1 MWPHDCYGAMSDTQ
15 PRRIICKLGTNLL
28 TAGGD
33 RLDPGVM
40 EQVVRQVAELRRG
53 GAEVAVVTSGAV
65 TAGRARVGVTQT
77 RASVGARQA
86 LAAIGQAQLVQRYD
100 SLLQRYGLTAA
111 QALITRGDV
120 TERRG
125 YLNVRNTLLR
135 LLQYGVVPIIN
146 ENDVVADEELRG
158 GAFGENDALSALIAN
173 LIDADLLILLS
184 DVDGVFDRDPRTYE
198 DARLIPLLR
207 DPASMMQAAGDVDA
221 RSRGGMRA
229 KLEAARRASAGGA
242 EVVIASGREPNV
254 ISRIAG
260 GESLGTRVPA
270 QSSGRDSRQRWLLA
284 GLHGG
289 AGVGID
295 RGAVRALREQG
306 RSLLPAGV
314 TDVRGEFERGDVIQ
328 LYDPGDGPVAVGIS
342 NYSAVEIA
350 RIRGRKSTEIVDELG
365 YNYGSEVVH
374 RNNLALLP
382 SAG

>member
-1 MWPHDCYGAMSDTQ
+1 MTDMQ

-28 TAGGD
+28 TSGTD
-33 RLDPGVM
+33 RLDPGVL
-40 EQVVRQVAELRRG
+40 EEVVRQVAELRNG
-53 GAEVAVVTSGAV
+53 GAQVTVVTSGAV
-65 TAGRARVGVTQT
+65 TAGRARVGATGGRT
-77 RASVGARQA
+77 SVGARQA

-135 LLQYGVVPIIN
+135 LLQYGVVPIVN

-184 DVDGVFDRDPRTYE
+184 DVDGVYDRDPRVE
-198 DARLIPLLR
+198 PDARLIPLLR
-207 DPASMMQAAGDVDA
+207 HPASMIDAAGDVGE

-242 EVVIASGREPNV
+242 DVVIASGRESNV
-254 ISRIAG
+254 ITRIAA
-260 GESLGTRVPA
+260 GEKLGTLVPA
-270 QSSGRDSRQRWLLA
+270 DTTIRDSRERWLLA
-284 GLHGG
+284 GLHNGEG
-289 AGVGID
+289 LDID
-295 RGAVRALREQG
+295 PGAVKALTEQG

-314 TDVRGEFERGDVIQ
+314 TEVRGAFERGDVIQ
-328 LYDPGDGPVAVGIS
+328 LYTPRQMPIAVGIS
-342 NYSAVEIA
+342 NYSSSEIS
-350 RIRGRKSTEIVDELG
+350 RIQGKKSSEIVKELG
-365 YNYGSEVVH
+365 YNYGSAVVH

-382 SAG
+382 SDL

>member
-1 MWPHDCYGAMSDTQ
+1 MSDQQ

-28 TAGGD
+28 TSGTD
-33 RLDPGVM
+33 RLDPGVL
-40 EQVVRQVAELRRG
+40 EAVVRQVAELRHAG
-53 GAEVAVVTSGAV
+53 SQVAVVTSGAV
-65 TAGRARVGVTQT
+65 TAGRARVGVTRT
-77 RASVGARQA
+77 RSSVGARQA

-146 ENDVVADEELRG
+146 ENDVVADDELRG

-184 DVDGVFDRDPRTYE
+184 DVDGVYDRDPRSDE
-198 DARLIPLLR
+198 QAELIPILR
-207 DPASMMQAAGDVDA
+207 NPVSMMEAAGEVDE

-229 KLEAARRASAGGA
+229 KLEAARRASAGGTD
-242 EVVIASGREPNV
+242 VVIASGHEPNA
-254 ISRIAG
+254 ISRIVG
-260 GESLGTRVPA
+260 GERLGTLVPA
-270 QSSGRDSRQRWLLA
+270 DTTVRDSRERWLLA
-284 GLHGG
+284 GLHNGEG
-289 AGVGID
+289 LD
-295 RGAVRALREQG
+295 LDPGAVKALTRQG

-314 TDVRGEFERGDVIQ
+314 TNVRGQFERGDVIQ
-328 LYDPGDGPVAVGIS
+328 LYGPEQVPIAVGIS
-342 NYSAVEIA
+342 NYSSAETVRIQGKKSSEIIEA
-350 RIRGRKSTEIVDELG
+350 LG
-365 YNYGSEVVH
+365 YNYGSSVVH

-382 SAG
+382 QTDA

>member
-1 MWPHDCYGAMSDTQ
+1 MVATDAALMTDSQ

-28 TAGGD
+28 TSGTD
-33 RLDPGVM
+33 RLDPAVL
-40 EQVVRQVAELRRG
+40 EQVVRQVAELRRD

-65 TAGRARVGVTQT
+65 TAGRARVGAT
-77 RASVGARQA
+77 RTRSSVGARQA

-146 ENDVVADEELRG
+146 ENDVVADDELRG

-184 DVDGVFDRDPRTYE
+184 DVDGVYDKDPRSHD
-198 DARLIPLLR
+198 DARLISVLR
-207 DPASMMQAAGDVDA
+207 NPASMMEAAGDVGE

-229 KLEAARRASAGGA
+229 KLEAARRASAGGTD
-242 EVVIASGREPNV
+242 VVIASGHEPNV

-260 GESLGTRVPA
+260 GERLGTLVPA
-270 QSSGRDSRQRWLLA
+270 DTTVRDSRERWLLA
-284 GLHGG
+284 GLHNG
-289 AGVGID
+289 AGLDID
-295 RGAVRALREQG
+295 YGAVAALTKQG
-306 RSLLPAGV
+306 RSLLAAGV
-314 TDVRGEFERGDVIQ
+314 TNVRGEFDRGDVIQ
-328 LYDPGDGPVAVGIS
+328 LYDPDNMPIAVGIS
-342 NYSAVEIA
+342 NYSSSEAA
-350 RIRGRKSTEIVDELG
+350 RIQGKKSSEIIEVLG
-365 YNYGSEVVH
+365 YNYGSSVVH

-382 SAG
+382 AAE

>member
-1 MWPHDCYGAMSDTQ
+1 MSDHQ

-28 TAGGD
+28 TSGTD
-33 RLDPGVM
+33 RLDPGVL
-40 EQVVRQVAELRRG
+40 EAVVRQVAELRNA
-53 GAEVAVVTSGAV
+53 GAQVAVVTSGAV
-65 TAGRARVGVTQT
+65 TAGRARVGVTRT
-77 RASVGARQA
+77 RSSVGARQA

-146 ENDVVADEELRG
+146 ENDVVADDELRG

-184 DVDGVFDRDPRTYE
+184 DVDGVYDRDPRGDE
-198 DARLIPLLR
+198 QAELIPVLR
-207 DPASMMQAAGDVDA
+207 NPVSMMQAAGEVDE

-229 KLEAARRASAGGA
+229 KLEAARRASAGGTD
-242 EVVIASGREPNV
+242 VVIASGHEPNV

-260 GESLGTRVPA
+260 GERLGTLVPA
-270 QSSGRDSRQRWLLA
+270 DTTVRDSRERWLLA
-284 GLHGG
+284 GLHNGEG
-289 AGVGID
+289 LD
-295 RGAVRALREQG
+295 LDPGAVKALTRQG

-314 TDVRGEFERGDVIQ
+314 TNVRGQFERGDVIQ
-328 LYDPGDGPVAVGIS
+328 LYSPEQVPIAVGIS
-342 NYSAVEIA
+342 NYSSAETV
-350 RIRGRKSTEIVDELG
+350 RIQGKKSSEIVEALG
-365 YNYGSEVVH
+365 YNYGSSVVH

-382 SAG
+382 QTDA

>member
-1 MWPHDCYGAMSDTQ
+1 MSDKQ

-28 TAGGD
+28 TSGTD
-33 RLDPGVM
+33 RLDPGVL
-40 EQVVRQVAELRRG
+40 EAVVRQVAELRNA
-53 GAEVAVVTSGAV
+53 GAQVAVVTSGAV
-65 TAGRARVGVTQT
+65 TAGRARVGVTRT
-77 RASVGARQA
+77 RSSVGARQA

-146 ENDVVADEELRG
+146 ENDVVADDELRG

-184 DVDGVFDRDPRTYE
+184 DVDGVYDRDPRGDE
-198 DARLIPLLR
+198 QAELIPVLR
-207 DPASMMQAAGDVDA
+207 NPVSMMEAAGEVDE

-229 KLEAARRASAGGA
+229 KLEAARRASAGGTD
-242 EVVIASGREPNV
+242 VVIASGHEPNV

-260 GESLGTRVPA
+260 GERLGTLVPA
-270 QSSGRDSRQRWLLA
+270 DTTVRDSRERWLLA
-284 GLHGG
+284 GLHNGEG
-289 AGVGID
+289 LD
-295 RGAVRALREQG
+295 LDPGAVKALTRQG

-314 TDVRGEFERGDVIQ
+314 TNVRGQFERGDVIQ
-328 LYDPGDGPVAVGIS
+328 LYSPEQVPIAVGIS
-342 NYSAVEIA
+342 NYSSAETV
-350 RIRGRKSTEIVDELG
+350 RIQGKRSSEIVEALG
-365 YNYGSEVVH
+365 YNYGSSVVH

-382 SAG
+382 QTDA